1 MLIRSMIADDVR
13 GALELWRTCEG
24 VGLSEGD
31 TPERLAAFLARN
43 PQLSHVAVW
52 EDRLIGAVLAGHDG
66 RRGFL
71 YHLAVRDEFRGR
83 GVGRALAKHATSAF
97 RALGLTKF
105 HVMVF
110 RHNAAGE
117 AFWTH
122 LGWRRRD
129 DINVHTLVLES

>member
-1 MLIRSMIADDVR
+1 MLIRSMLADDVR

-31 TPERLAAFLARN
+31 TQEQLEAFLVRN
-43 PQLSHVAVW
+43 PLLSHVAF
-52 EDRLIGAVLAGHDG
+52 EEGRLVGAVLAGHDG

-83 GVGRALAKHATSAF
+83 GLGRALAERATLAF
-97 RALGLTKF
+97 RAVGITKC

-110 RHNAAGE
+110 RHNSAGE
-117 AFWTH
+117 AFWIH

-129 DINVHTLVLES
+129 DINVHTLVAES

>member
-1 MLIRSMIADDVR
+1 MLIRSMSAEDV
-13 GALELWRTCEG
+13 GSALELWQTCEG

-31 TPERLAAFLARN
+31 TQERLEAFLARN
-43 PQLSHVAVW
+43 PQLSHVAVSQG
-52 EDRLIGAVLAGHDG
+52 RLVGAVLAGHDG

-83 GVGRALAKHATSAF
+83 GVGRALAEHATLAF
-97 RALGLTKF
+97 RAVGITKF